1 MGAMSDLREPGIPE
15 PPSLDDD
22 HIGGD
27 RVEQLLRLAG
37 PREAVPADRMRRV
50 KAAVRAEWRQ
60 ETRARSRR
68 MASVWSLGALA
79 AAALVLIAL
88 RLAVSD
94 RPAVPEPR
102 LELAT
107 VEVLSG
113 AVRLVS
119 SSDPASEPTLF
130 RIGDR
135 IREGDGVDTTS
146 GGLVGLRLTTG
157 ASVRV
162 DRGTR
167 LRLMSHG
174 AMFLDEGA
182 VYVDSGD
189 RPDARSIEVRTTLGV
204 ARDIGTKFEVRLNGS
219 SLRVRVRDG
228 LVRLSQSRESH
239 EASPGDELTL
249 DGDGS
254 VVRRTVPLHGPEW
267 HWAAALARPFDLE
280 GRSLRDFLNWIAE
293 ENGWQLQYADGAVE
307 EKAVTT
313 ILHGSIQGLTPDEAL
328 SAVLP
333 ASGVGYLLKDGV
345 LRIRLGVEG
354 SKN

>member
-1 MGAMSDLREPGIPE
+1 MSDPREPGV
-15 PPSLDDD
+15 PSGPLLDSD
-22 HIGGD
+22 HIGGEH
-27 RVEQLLRLAG
+27 VEQLLRLAG

-50 KAAVRAEWRQ
+50 KAAVRAEWRR
-60 ETRARSRR
+60 ETRTRSRR
-68 MASVWSLGALA
+68 MVSVWSLGALA
-79 AAALVLIAL
+79 AAALVLVAL
-88 RLAVSD
+88 RLAGPEA
-94 RPAVPEPR
+94 PAVPTPR
-102 LELAT
+102 LDLAT

-113 AVRLVS
+113 AVRLIS
-119 SSDPASEPTLF
+119 SSDRASEPTLF
-130 RIGDR
+130 QIGDR

-146 GGLVGLRLTTG
+146 GGLAALRLGSG

-167 LRLMSHG
+167 LRLMSDG
-174 AMFLDEGA
+174 AMVLDEGA

-189 RPDARSIEVRTTLGV
+189 GPAARPLEVRTRLGV
-204 ARDIGTKFEVRLNGS
+204 ARDIGTRFEVRLDGS

-249 DGDGS
+249 DGDGA
-254 VVRRTVPLHGPEW
+254 VVRRTVPVHGPEW
-267 HWAAALARPFDLE
+267 DWAAALARPFDLE

-333 ASGVGYLLKDGV
+333 ASGVGYLLEDGV
-345 LRIRLGVEG
+345 LRIRLGAEG